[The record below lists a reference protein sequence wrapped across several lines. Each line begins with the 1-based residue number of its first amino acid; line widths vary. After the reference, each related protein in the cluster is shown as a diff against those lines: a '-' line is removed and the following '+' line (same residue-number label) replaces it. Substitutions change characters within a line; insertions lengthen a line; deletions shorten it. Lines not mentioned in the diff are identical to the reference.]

1 MVMAAQRGKRHLP
14 REFDHAPLVLESG
27 PELRSTPHRFPS
39 IARFVLVALLSF
51 VIALTASGQENPAAS
66 EPGPALTIAEFQKTS
81 AQWVKTPARV
91 RGTVTGFWGDAFFL
105 EGQSGAMFVFNN
117 LRKGNLRIGD
127 AVEILGPAVTG
138 GSSAHLQLEDVRVLG
153 PGAQPA
159 AKPITIPEALSGK
172 YDAHIVRMSGR
183 VATERTPFGPDR
195 SVLLEAD
202 GANFT
207 AEFIGQPDSLPWPKL
222 LPGQPV
228 ETFGIL
234 SVRGP
239 GDSNPVPF
247 RVLLRSHRDITVLG
261 PQPWWMPPRLYK
273 IFAIG
278 MLCLAAAVAGGFILR
293 RQVRSQAE
301 TICAHFKRETAAG
314 QHSRE
319 IFDSAI
325 DIIIAHDLT
334 GQITSFNPAGERLL
348 GWTATEIIGR
358 NIAVL
363 LAREERG
370 TTGGITAQASTLIGE
385 NGGFFEL
392 DLLARDGRHI
402 PVEISSWTEFQDGR
416 AIGRQAICRDV
427 TGRRR
432 TQEERAHLDRK
443 LQESQKLESLGVLA
457 GGVAHDFNNLLT
469 SILGNASLAQMD
481 SAPDAPVQPCL
492 RQIEIA
498 AERAAGLCQ
507 QMLAYSGQGRF
518 VVKRADLSALVR
530 ENTEILRASVNRKAA
545 LDLRLADALPATIA
559 DVTQMRQM
567 LMNLVVNA
575 GEALGDNA
583 GTITITTGTT
593 QATSADFTA
602 SHLLPDL
609 PEGEY
614 VFLEVADTGCGMSA
628 DTRSKIFDPFFST
641 KFTGRGLGL
650 AAVLGIVRGHRG
662 AIRVITQPGSG
673 TNFRVL
679 LPSTGTPS
687 LQTELPFPATTR
699 SAGLILLVDDDE
711 QIRTST
717 RRILENLG
725 YDVLTAVD
733 GLDAVEQVRR
743 SGPRLRAVL
752 LDLTMPRLDGA
763 ETFREI
769 RELQPDLR
777 VLLMSGFAEQQAI
790 ARFAGQGLTGFL
802 QKPFKPDHLREK
814 LNAVLSI
821 PATV

>member
-1 MVMAAQRGKRHLP
+1 VPESGG
-14 REFDHAPLVLESG
+14 APLRLSSIFRLAAAALLTLAMAVAAPGQEKPAAPESG
-27 PELRSTPHRFPS
+27 P
-39 IARFVLVALLSF
+39 V
-51 VIALTASGQENPAAS
+51 
-66 EPGPALTIAEFQKTS
+66 LTIAEFQKTS
-81 AQWVKTPARV
+81 ALWVKTPARV

-105 EGQSGAMFVFNN
+105 EGESGAMFVFNN
-117 LRKGNLRIGD
+117 LRKGSLRIGD
-127 AVEILGPAVTG
+127 AVEIIGPAVLG
-138 GSSAHLQLEDVRVLG
+138 GTSAHLQLEDVRVIG

-159 AKPITIPEALSGK
+159 AKPVTIPEALSGK
-172 YDAHIVRMSGR
+172 YDAHLVRMSGR
-183 VATERTPFGPDR
+183 VATEKTPFGADR
-195 SVLLEAD
+195 SVLLEAN
-202 GANFT
+202 GTNFS

-234 SVRGP
+234 SVRGR
-239 GDSNPVPF
+239 GDSSPVPL
-247 RVLLRSHRDITVLG
+247 RVLLRSHRDIAALG
-261 PQPWWMPPRLYK
+261 PQPWWMPPRLYR
-273 IFAIG
+273 IFALGLI
-278 MLCLAAAVAGGFILR
+278 LLAAGLAWGLLVR
-293 RQVRSQAE
+293 RQVRSRAE
-301 TICAHFKRETAAG
+301 KIRAHFERETAAA

-319 IFDSAI
+319 LFDSAI
-325 DIIIAHDLT
+325 DVILTHDLA
-334 GQITSFNPAGERLL
+334 GQITAFNPAGERLL
-348 GWTATEIIGR
+348 GWSAAEIIGR
-358 NIAVL
+358 NIALL
-363 LAREERG
+363 LAREERE
-370 TTGGITAQASTLIGE
+370 TTGGITVQASSLAGE
-385 NGGFFEL
+385 NGGVFQL
-392 DLLARDGRHI
+392 DLLARDGRRI
-402 PVEISSWTEFQDGR
+402 PVEISSWTEFRDGR
-416 AIGRQAICRDV
+416 AIGRHAICRDL

-432 TQEERAHLDRK
+432 DQEERAQLDRK

-481 SAPDAPVQPCL
+481 SAPDAPAQPCL

-530 ENTEILRASVNRKAA
+530 ENTGILRASVNRKAA

-593 QATSADFTA
+593 QATRADFTA
-602 SHLLPDL
+602 SHLSPDL

-614 VFLEVADTGCGMSA
+614 VFLEIADTGCGMNA
-628 DTRSKIFDPFFST
+628 DTRSKLFDPFFST

-662 AIRVITQPGSG
+662 AIRVTTQPGTGS
-673 TNFRVL
+673 TFRVL

-687 LQTELPFPATTR
+687 LQAELPFPATTR
-699 SAGLILLVDDDE
+699 SAGIILLVDDDE

-763 ETFREI
+763 ETFRKI

-814 LNAVLSI
+814 LNAVLST
-821 PATV
+821 PAPV